1 MKTETFTYRS
11 RIAVPGET
19 VFRWHARPEAFE
31 KLTPPWERVEIV
43 ERTGGI
49 EDGGRLVLRVG
60 RWPLQVLWIAEHCDY
75 IPGRRFRDVQV
86 RGPFARWEHTH
97 LITPDGPGACWLED
111 RIEYTLPFAPLS
123 HFLAGWFVQ
132 RKLKRLFAYRHR
144 ITAEE
149 TAGLAAAR

>member
-11 RIAVPGET
+11 RIAAPADV
-19 VFRWHARPEAFE
+19 VFQWHTRPDAFE
-31 KLTPPWERVEIV
+31 KLTPPWEHVKIL

-49 EDGGRLVLRVG
+49 ENGARVMLRVG
-60 RWPLQVLWIAEHCDY
+60 RWPLRVLWIAEHCDY
-75 IPGRRFRDVQV
+75 VAGRQFRDVQV

-97 LITPDGPGACWLED
+97 LVTPDGPGACWLED
-111 RIEYTLPFAPLS
+111 HIEYSLPFAPVGR
-123 HFLAGWFVQ
+123 FLAGWFVR

-149 TAGLAAAR
+149 TAGPAAVR